1 MTGLTALVA
10 AMAPAWAA
18 ALPVESPPAIRT
30 IPAEIV
36 LDGPKAMHGIL
47 VQAPDG
53 HDLTREAQ
61 FESTNPQ
68 IVSVSTNGLATAMAD
83 GQAGLL
89 VRAGGQVQR
98 LIVKVSGSTA
108 LREPSFRQ
116 EVEPALTRLGCNQG
130 GCHGKLAGQNGF
142 KLSLR
147 GYAPELDYFWIA
159 QDVSGRRINPA
170 APAESLLI
178 SKPAGRVP
186 HEGLVRFTEGSRYE
200 SVLTDWV
207 RAQAPGP
214 KPESEEPNAAKMEVL
229 PGDRT
234 YKVGEAQQLL
244 VEARWPDGHEK
255 DVTWLTQF
263 FPNDETIATVTPD
276 GLVKAVRSGET
287 SIRAHFQGQ
296 VQVVRVAVPYIN
308 QVDEWRYT
316 RKNNAVDDAVFAKLS
331 ALRIPV
337 SARCDDLT
345 YMRRVMLDMIGTLPT
360 PEEVRAFAADR
371 SPDKRQKLVDSLL
384 ERPEF
389 TDYWTL
395 MLADLLQNRKER
407 DHDVRGTKGVRAFH
421 AWLRE
426 QVAANRSWAEIARSV
441 LTASGDTVSNPA
453 IGYFVTL
460 YGEKPPAESEVTD
473 AVSQAFL
480 GTRVGCARC
489 HNHPLERYTQDDFYH
504 FAAFF
509 GKTSLDRKDL
519 ADAPTRLELLGR
531 EERERRKRFSEAESR
546 YKEAEQKL
554 VFADEKTGPDARK
567 EFANR
572 QREYAE
578 RKREVREEHDRQP
591 VAWQPRTHRD
601 IVAQPLDRSKMEF
614 VPGQDARAVLADW
627 VTSPTNTYFSG
638 AMVNRLWHHFFSV
651 GLVEPVDDLRASNP
665 PSNAELWKLL
675 NTEFVAGG
683 FQMKPVIRLI
693 VNSRTYQLSSSTL
706 MGNETEHRFF
716 SHYYPRRLPAEVLE
730 DALSAA
736 TGVPEKYDLH
746 PVGLRAIQLPEP
758 HVGNYFLSLFGRSDR
773 VTACACER
781 NGEVT
786 LPQLLHLQNGDD
798 LGAKLRDSN
807 GRLQALLKSDA
818 GRQILVETLYL
829 SSLSRPP
836 SPAELSRVK
845 SSLDSGKPEETMP
858 DLFWALLNTKEF
870 AFNH

>member
-1 MTGLTALVA
+1 MPSLATLAVVLTTATA
-10 AMAPAWAA
+10 APLTNEPAP
-18 ALPVESPPAIRT
+18 SIRT
-30 IPAEIV
+30 FPAAIT
-36 LDGPKAMHGIL
+36 LQGPKSTHGVL
-47 VQAPDG
+47 VQSPDG
-53 HDLTREAQ
+53 HDLTWQAKY
-61 FESTNPQ
+61 ESSDPH
-68 IVSVSTNGLATAMAD
+68 VVAVSTNGMVTAVAD
-83 GQAGLL
+83 GQTEVLI
-89 VRAGGQVQR
+89 RAGGQV
-98 LIVKVSGSTA
+98 LKLPVSVTSSATFQ
-108 LREPSFRQ
+108 EPSFRQ

-147 GYAPELDYFWIA
+147 GYAPELDYSWIA

-186 HEGLVRFTEGSRYE
+186 HEGLVRFAEGSRYE

-214 KPESEEPNAAKMEVL
+214 KPESEEPNASRMEVL

-234 YKVGEAQQLL
+234 YIVGETQQLL
-244 VEARWPDGHEK
+244 VEARWPDGSEK

-263 FPNDETIATVTPD
+263 FSNDETIAAVTPD
-276 GLVKAVRSGET
+276 GLVKAVRAGET

-296 VQVVRVAVPYIN
+296 VQVVRVAVPYTYA
-308 QVDEWRYT
+308 VDGWRYS
-316 RKNNAVDDAVFAKLS
+316 RKNNAVDDAVFAKLA
-331 ALRIPV
+331 ALHLPV
-337 SARCDDLT
+337 SSRCDDLT
-345 YMRRVMLDMIGTLPT
+345 FMRRVMLDMIGTLPT
-360 PEEVRAFAADR
+360 PEEVQSFAADR
-371 SPDKRQKLVDSLL
+371 SPEKRQKLVDALL

-389 TDYWTL
+389 ADYWTL

-421 AWLRE
+421 AWLHN

-441 LTASGDTVSNPA
+441 LTASGDAVSNPA

-480 GTRVGCARC
+480 GARVGCARC

-519 ADAPTRLELLGR
+519 AGAPTRLELLSR
-531 EERERRKRFSEAESR
+531 EERERRKGFSEAESK

-554 VFADEKTGPDARK
+554 VFADEKAAPDARK

-578 RKREVREEHDRQP
+578 RKRELREEHDRQP

-601 IVAQPLDRSKMEF
+601 IVAQPLDRSKLEF
-614 VPGQDARAVLADW
+614 APGQDARVVLADW
-627 VTSPTNTYFSG
+627 ITSPTNSYFSG

-675 NTEFVAGG
+675 NTEFVAEG
-683 FQMKPVIRLI
+683 FQIKPMIRLI

-706 MGNETEHRFF
+706 KGNETEHRFY

-798 LGAKLRDSN
+798 LGAKLRDVN

-818 GRQILVETLYL
+818 GRERLVEMLYL

-836 SPAELSRVK
+836 TPAELARVK